1 MLVTAM
7 LYAVRVSKLAESRTD
22 RRGNLSQT
30 APKTHPIEEERALIE
45 AASSGDRLAFRK
57 LYDHYCDFVV
67 RNVARLIGQSSEL
80 EDVVQDVFVQVHR
93 SLDSFRFD
101 CAFTTWLYRVTR
113 NVTISHIRKRPST
126 VELKDWRALRADNQQ
141 WSKLEARDML
151 RVLNA
156 ALENVSVE
164 YREAFLLHEIDGMK
178 LREIAE
184 LTGESINTIAARV
197 RRTREKLQSTLEAN
211 VKELRDE

>member
-1 MLVTAM
+1 M
-7 LYAVRVSKLAESRTD
+7 LYAVDVKRIAQ
-22 RRGNLSQT
+22 RRNRGQEHVSQT
-30 APKTHPIEEERALIE
+30 AAKTDPIADERALIE
-45 AASSGDRLAFRK
+45 AAANGDRVAFRR
-57 LYDHYCDFVV
+57 LYDHYFSFVV
-67 RNVARLIGQSSEL
+67 RNVARLVGQSSEL
-80 EDVVQDVFVQVHR
+80 EDIVQDVFVQVHR

-126 VELKDWRALRADNQQ
+126 VELKDWRNLRADNTA
-141 WSKLEARDML
+141 WSKLEARAML

-184 LTGESINTIAARV
+184 LTGESINTVAARV
-197 RRTREKLQSTLEAN
+197 RRTREKLQATLETN